1 MKENLVEIREP
12 KTFYFD
18 FYYPKNVDE
27 NLEHEIEF
35 ITESNY
41 FLAENKMKN
50 EIEQLFS
57 KCNHGNAI
65 HEHGKL

>member
-1 MKENLVEIREP
+1 MKENLVVIREP

-18 FYYPKNVDE
+18 FYYPRNV
-27 NLEHEIEF
+27 NLEQEIKF
-35 ITESNY
+35 IIKSNY

-50 EIEQLFS
+50 EIEKLFS